1 MANENRKFIQ
11 LFRNQLNAA
20 FSDKAAA
27 KAALEANNISPDV
40 LKDGMPIIARY
51 QTGDANNPIKT
62 LLGIAHSNGS
72 TVKVTVFDSS
82 SADAL
87 NYDDSAVTGNYVSEV
102 DETNGIISVT
112 REELP
117 TVAAISEAGKP
128 ITAVSESLGAV
139 SATAGTINA
148 EYVNVTDTAG
158 KFDGTTVEAVL
169 AEIDDKIDSEIAD
182 LDYTGVTTG
191 TGVYVTNVTET
202 DGVVSATT
210 ATLPDASSVSGAS
223 KVVIDVT
230 QDKGAITATAA
241 NLTGVKLDGYAEGTD
256 ADIAATDTLGEALG
270 KLQAQINAMDK
281 AADAQDGQVVTT
293 VTEADGKVT
302 ETKANVKDLQLGG
315 YQKDTTK
322 IGDIASGDT
331 INDALSKLENKAAA
345 ITIVDKDGS
354 INVAT
359 GASGTE
365 INLNIKEGEHVLAND
380 ASSGGVY
387 TDLDLV
393 KITTGLPETIKER
406 YQFLAT
412 DDSQIGV
419 NIDVPKDSHIV
430 SIDYITTGEHAQNL
444 EYTYIDVSGNTQTT
458 YVDMS
463 ELVLET
469 EFASGVTVTDHIAHG
484 VVDPTSETF
493 LTVGAGGFKLAGV
506 QDAIDDAIEA
516 LDVTGD
522 TAVAGQYV
530 AAIEETDG
538 MVAVKTRANV
548 SEAVLNNYS
557 KGSDSGAVAA
567 TDTVNQAIG
576 KLENQIDAAKAAAT
590 TKVEKD
596 NSASHLTLTSSTSAD
611 GSVTY
616 TIGESDIASKTDL
629 DTLSGKAVT
638 AAAMTGGSATIT
650 AATDGTKQI
659 EINVDGS
666 TISATTYQKG
676 SDASAVVATDTINE
690 AISKLENQVDKA
702 KAAATTV
709 VTAGTSADTTA
720 HLEISASTDSTTS
733 ATTYTVDLK
742 DVASASAL
750 TDEITAR
757 KAVDGQTGDT
767 YEANTAATYISGARS
782 LNNADVLLDAA
793 IASVDTDMLT
803 GVTGS
808 DAISASTKSN
818 KGQTIS
824 LILDDSTTS
833 TNETAQYA
841 SNSGN
846 ALQITNDGLYLDSTW
861 DCGFYSSPANP

>member
-20 FSDKAAA
+20 FADKAAA

-51 QTGDANNPIKT
+51 ETGDANNPIKT

-148 EYVNVTDTAG
+148 EFVNVADSG
-158 KFDGTTVEAVL
+158 EKFSGTTVEAVL
-169 AEIDDKIDSEIAD
+169 AEIDDKYKAAISG
-182 LDYTGVTTG
+182 LDYTDTAVEGE
-191 TGVYVTNVTET
+191 YVSKVDEV
-202 DGVVSATT
+202 DGVISVTREALPSAST
-210 ATLPDASSVSGAS
+210 VSGDS

-241 NLTGVKLDGYAEGTD
+241 NLTGVKLDGYAEGSD

-322 IGDIASGDT
+322 TGGIASGDT

-345 ITIVDKDGS
+345 VTIIDKDGS

-365 INLNIKEGEHVLAND
+365 VDVNIKSGEKVLKKD
-380 ASSGGVY
+380 GGAGIY
-387 TDLDLV
+387 TDIKL
-393 KITTGLPETIKER
+393 KKETGSTLPADIKER
-406 YQFLAT
+406 YTLVGANDAQLGEIT
-412 DDSQIGV
+412 
-419 NIDVPKDSHIV
+419 IDVPKDSHIV
-430 SIDYITTGEHAQNL
+430 SITYITDSSDPNYQKL
-444 EYTYIDVSGNTQTT
+444 EYKYIDVSGNTQTT

-484 VVDPTSETF
+484 VVDPTSESF
-493 LTVGAGGFKLAGV
+493 LTVGADGFKVSGV
-506 QDAIDDAIEA
+506 SGLVTSAIEA

-522 TAVAGQYV
+522 TAAAGQYV
-530 AAIEETDG
+530 AAIQEADG
-538 MVAVKTRANV
+538 IVSVKTRANV

-557 KGSDSGAVAA
+557 KGSDSGAVAS
-567 TDTVNQAIG
+567 TDTVNQAIS
-576 KLENQIDAAKAAAT
+576 KLENRVDAAKAAAT
-590 TKVEKD
+590 KVEKD
-596 NSASHLTLTSSTSAD
+596 ANASHLTLTSTTDASGAT
-611 GSVTY
+611 VY
-616 TIGESDIASKTDL
+616 TIGESDVASASGLTE
-629 DTLSGKAVT
+629 LSGKTVTEIGSSNSSITVSSSSASDGTIEYDVITDGSKIELSGYTKAQT
-638 AAAMTGGSATIT
+638 AADV
-650 AATDGTKQI
+650 AATDS
-659 EINVDGS
+659 V
-666 TISATTYQKG
+666 
-676 SDASAVVATDTINE
+676 NE
-690 AISKLENQVDKA
+690 AIGKLEKQIDDLEGQSI
-702 KAAATTV
+702 V
-709 VTAGTSADTTA
+709 VTADTANTHVTVSSAKTGDETTF
-720 HLEISASTDSTTS
+720 
-733 ATTYTVDLK
+733 TVNESDI
-742 DVASASAL
+742 ASASAL

-757 KAVDGQTGDT
+757 KAIEGQSGDT
-767 YEANTAATYISGARS
+767 YSANTAATYISGARS

-808 DAISASTKSN
+808 NAISASTKSD

-824 LILDDSTTS
+824 LILDDRTTS

-841 SNSGN
+841 SATGN
-846 ALQITNDGLYLDSTW
+846 ALKINDDGLYLDSTW

>member
-1 MANENRKFIQ
+1 
-11 LFRNQLNAA
+11 
-20 FSDKAAA
+20 
-27 KAALEANNISPDV
+27 
-40 LKDGMPIIARY
+40 
-51 QTGDANNPIKT
+51 
-62 LLGIAHSNGS
+62 LG
-72 TVKVTVFDSS
+72 
-82 SADAL
+82 
-87 NYDDSAVTGNYVSEV
+87 
-102 DETNGIISVT
+102 
-112 REELP
+112 
-117 TVAAISEAGKP
+117 
-128 ITAVSESLGAV
+128 
-139 SATAGTINA
+139 
-148 EYVNVTDTAG
+148 
-158 KFDGTTVEAVL
+158 
-169 AEIDDKIDSEIAD
+169 
-182 LDYTGVTTG
+182 
-191 TGVYVTNVTET
+191 
-202 DGVVSATT
+202 
-210 ATLPDASSVSGAS
+210 
-223 KVVIDVT
+223 
-230 QDKGAITATAA
+230 
-241 NLTGVKLDGYAEGTD
+241 
-256 ADIAATDTLGEALG
+256 
-270 KLQAQINAMDK
+270 
-281 AADAQDGQVVTT
+281 
-293 VTEADGKVT
+293 
-302 ETKANVKDLQLGG
+302 LGG
-315 YQKDTTK
+315 YAKTNDT
-322 IGDIASGDT
+322 GDIASGDT
-331 INDALSKLENKAAA
+331 INVALSKLENKAAA
-345 ITIVDKDGS
+345 VTILDKDGS
-354 INVAT
+354 VVVNPTTA
-359 GASGTE
+359 GTE
-365 INLNIKEGEHVLAND
+365 VSVHIKSGEHVIAND

-430 SIDYITTGEHAQNL
+430 SINYITTGEHAQNL
-444 EYTYIDVSGNTQTT
+444 EYVYVDVSGNTKTT
-458 YVDMS
+458 YIDMS

-484 VVDPTSETF
+484 VVDPTSESF
-493 LTVGAGGFKLAGV
+493 LTVGADGFKVSGV
-506 QDAIDDAIEA
+506 SGLVTSAIEA

-522 TAVAGQYV
+522 TAAAGQYV

-538 MVAVKTRANV
+538 IVAVKTRANV

-557 KGSDSGAVAA
+557 KGSDSGAVAS
-567 TDTVNQAIG
+567 TDTVNQAIS
-576 KLENQIDAAKAAAT
+576 KLENQVDAAKAAAT
-590 TKVEKD
+590 TQVEKD
-596 NSASHLTLTSSTSAD
+596 SNASHLTLTSATDASGATI
-611 GSVTY
+611 Y
-616 TIGESDIASKTDL
+616 TIGESDIASKSDL

-742 DVASASAL
+742 DIASASAL

-767 YEANTAATYISGARS
+767 YEANTAATYISGATS
-782 LNNADVLLDAA
+782 LNNADVLLNAA
-793 IASVDTDMLT
+793 IANVDTNMLS

-808 DAISASTKSN
+808 NAISASTKSD

-833 TNETAQYA
+833 IDATAQYA

>member
-20 FSDKAAA
+20 FADKAAA

-51 QTGDANNPIKT
+51 YTNGPSSEIKT

-148 EYVNVTDTAG
+148 EFVNVADSG
-158 KFDGTTVEAVL
+158 EKFSGTTVEAVL
-169 AEIDDKIDSEIAD
+169 AEIDDKYKAAISG
-182 LDYTGVTTG
+182 LDYTDTAVEGE
-191 TGVYVTNVTET
+191 YVSKVDEV
-202 DGVVSATT
+202 DGVISVTREALPSAST
-210 ATLPDASSVSGAS
+210 VSGDS

-241 NLTGVKLDGYAEGTD
+241 NLTGVKLDGYAEGSD

-322 IGDIASGDT
+322 TGGIASGDT

-345 ITIVDKDGS
+345 VTIIDKDGS

-365 INLNIKEGEHVLAND
+365 VDVNIKSGEKVLKKD
-380 ASSGGVY
+380 GGAGIY
-387 TDLDLV
+387 TDIKL
-393 KITTGLPETIKER
+393 KKETGSTLPADIKER
-406 YQFLAT
+406 YTLVGANDAQLGEIT
-412 DDSQIGV
+412 
-419 NIDVPKDSHIV
+419 IDVPKDSHIV
-430 SIDYITTGEHAQNL
+430 SITYITDSSDPNYQKL
-444 EYTYIDVSGNTQTT
+444 EYKYIDVSGNTQTT

-484 VVDPTSETF
+484 VVDPTSESF
-493 LTVGAGGFKLAGV
+493 LTVGADGFKVSGV
-506 QDAIDDAIEA
+506 SGLVTSAIEA

-522 TAVAGQYV
+522 TAAAGQYV
-530 AAIEETDG
+530 AAIQEADG
-538 MVAVKTRANV
+538 IVSVKTRANV

-557 KGSDSGAVAA
+557 KGSDSGAVAS
-567 TDTVNQAIG
+567 TDTVNQAIS
-576 KLENQIDAAKAAAT
+576 KLENRVDAAKAAAT
-590 TKVEKD
+590 KVEKD
-596 NSASHLTLTSSTSAD
+596 ANASHLTLTSTTDASGAT
-611 GSVTY
+611 VY
-616 TIGESDIASKTDL
+616 TIGESDVASASGLTE
-629 DTLSGKAVT
+629 LSGKTVTEIGSSNSSITVSSSSASDGTIEYDVITDGSKIELSGYTKAQT
-638 AAAMTGGSATIT
+638 AADV
-650 AATDGTKQI
+650 AATDS
-659 EINVDGS
+659 V
-666 TISATTYQKG
+666 
-676 SDASAVVATDTINE
+676 NE
-690 AISKLENQVDKA
+690 AIGKLEKQIDDLEGQSI
-702 KAAATTV
+702 V
-709 VTAGTSADTTA
+709 VTADTANTHVTVSSAKTGDETTF
-720 HLEISASTDSTTS
+720 
-733 ATTYTVDLK
+733 TVNESDI
-742 DVASASAL
+742 ASASAL

-757 KAVDGQTGDT
+757 KAIEGQSGDT
-767 YEANTAATYISGARS
+767 YSANTAATYISGARS

-808 DAISASTKSN
+808 NAISASTKSD

-824 LILDDSTTS
+824 LILDDRTTS

-841 SNSGN
+841 SATGN
-846 ALQITNDGLYLDSTW
+846 ALKINDDGLYLDSTW

>member
-1 MANENRKFIQ
+1 MAKFIQ
-11 LFRNQLNAA
+11 LFRNQLNAPFA
-20 FSDKAAA
+20 DKATA
-27 KAALEANNISPDV
+27 KAALEANNIDPKV

-51 QTGDANNPIKT
+51 ETNGPGSAIKT
-62 LLGIAHSNGS
+62 LLGIAHNNGQS
-72 TVKVTVFDSS
+72 AIVTVFDSGS
-82 SADAL
+82 IDELDYSG
-87 NYDDSAVTGNYVSEV
+87 VTTGSGVYVSNVVEN
-102 DETNGIISVT
+102 DGIISAT
-112 REELP
+112 TETLP
-117 TVAAISEAGKP
+117 TVTTITEAGKP
-128 ITAVSESLGAV
+128 IVAVSESLGEI
-139 SATAGTINA
+139 SASAGTINA
-148 EYVNVTDTAG
+148 EFVNVADSG
-158 KFDGTTVEAVL
+158 EKFTGTTVEAVL
-169 AEIDDKIDSEIAD
+169 AEIDDAYKAAISG
-182 LDYTGVTTG
+182 LDYTDTAVTG
-191 TGVYVTNVTET
+191 SYVSKVDET
-202 DGVVSATT
+202 DGVISVTRVA
-210 ATLPDASSVSGAS
+210 LPDASSVSGES
-223 KVVIDVT
+223 KVVVDVT

-241 NLTGVKLDGYAEGTD
+241 NLTGVKLDGYTE
-256 ADIAATDTLGEALG
+256 AAATGDVASTDTLGEALG
-270 KLQAQINAMDK
+270 KLQKTIHEMDL
-281 AADAQDGQVVTT
+281 AVVSGDGEVITAVS
-293 VTEADGKVT
+293 EADGVVSAST
-302 ETKANVKDLQLGG
+302 TAVKDIKLTG
-315 YQKDTTK
+315 YVKDTSAT
-322 IGDIASGDT
+322 GDIAATDD
-331 INDALSKLENKAAA
+331 IEAALSKLENKAAA
-345 ITIVDKDGS
+345 VTIIDKDGS

-365 INLNIKEGEHVLAND
+365 VDVNIKSGEKVLKKD
-380 ASSGGVY
+380 GGAGIY

-430 SIDYITTGEHAQNL
+430 SITYITDSSDPNYQNL
-444 EYTYIDVSGNTQTT
+444 EYKYIDVSGNTKTE

-469 EFASGVTVTDHIAHG
+469 EFASGVTVTDGVAHG
-484 VVDPTSETF
+484 VVDPTSESF
-493 LTVGAGGFKLAGV
+493 LTVGAGGFKVSGV
-506 QDAIDDAIEA
+506 SGLVTSAIEA

-548 SEAVLNNYS
+548 SEAVLNNYA
-557 KGSDSGAVAA
+557 KGSDSGAVAS
-567 TDTVNQAIG
+567 TDTVNQAIS
-576 KLENQIDAAKAAAT
+576 KLENQVDAAKAAAT
-590 TKVEKD
+590 KVEKD
-596 NSASHLTLTSSTSAD
+596 ANASHLTLTSTTDASGAT
-611 GSVTY
+611 VY
-616 TIGESDIASKTDL
+616 TIGESDVASKSDL

-750 TDEITAR
+750 TDEIAAR
-757 KAVDGQTGDT
+757 KTVDGQTGDT
-767 YEANTAATYISGARS
+767 YEANTAATYISGATS

-793 IASVDTDMLT
+793 LKTVDDDMLS

-808 DAISASTKSN
+808 NAISASTKSD

-833 TNETAQYA
+833 TDATAQYA
-841 SNSGN
+841 SDSGN

>member
-1 MANENRKFIQ
+1 MAKFIQ
-11 LFRNQLNAA
+11 LFRNQLSAPFAN
-20 FSDKAAA
+20 KAAA

-51 QTGDANNPIKT
+51 LTNGEGSEIKT

-72 TVKVTVFDSS
+72 TVKVTVFDSGS
-82 SADAL
+82 IDELDYSG
-87 NYDDSAVTGNYVSEV
+87 VTTGSGVYVSNV
-102 DETNGIISVT
+102 VETDGVISAT
-112 REELP
+112 TATLP
-117 TVAAISEAGKP
+117 TVATITEAGKP
-128 ITAVSESLGAV
+128 IVAVSESLGEI
-139 SATAGTINA
+139 SASAGTIQA
-148 EYVNVTDTAG
+148 QYVDVTDTAG
-158 KFDGTTVEAVL
+158 KFTGTTVEAVL
-169 AEIDDKIDSEIAD
+169 AEIDDAYKAAISG
-182 LDYTGVTTG
+182 LDYTDTAVTG
-191 TGVYVTNVTET
+191 SYVSEVNEA
-202 DGVVSATT
+202 DGVISVTRVA
-210 ATLPDASSVSGAS
+210 LPDAPTVSGES

-241 NLTGVKLDGYAEGTD
+241 NLTSVKLDGLTAGTD
-256 ADIAATDTLGEALG
+256 SKIAARDTLGEALANIQG
-270 KLQAQINAMDK
+270 QIDAMDL
-281 AADAQDGQVVTT
+281 AVVSGDGEVITAVS
-293 VTEADGKVT
+293 EADGKVSASKT
-302 ETKANVKDLQLGG
+302 HVKDLELGG
-315 YQKDTTK
+315 YSKDTTK
-322 IGDIASGDT
+322 TGDIASGDT

-365 INLNIKEGEHVLAND
+365 INLHIKSGEHVLAND

-393 KITTGLPETIKER
+393 KITTGLPETVKER

-419 NIDVPKDSHIV
+419 NIDIPKDSHIV
-430 SIDYITTGEHAQNL
+430 SINYITTGEHAQNL
-444 EYTYIDVSGNTQTT
+444 EYTYIDISGNTQTT

-469 EFASGVTVTDHIAHG
+469 EFASGVTVTNHVAHG
-484 VVDPTSETF
+484 VVDPTSESF
-493 LTVGAGGFKLAGV
+493 LTVGADGFKVSGV
-506 QDAIDDAIEA
+506 SGLVTSAIEA
-516 LDVTGD
+516 LDVTDD
-522 TAVAGQYV
+522 TAAAGQYV

-538 MVAVKTRANV
+538 IVAVKTRANV
-548 SEAVLNNYS
+548 SEAVLNNYA
-557 KGSDSGAVAA
+557 KGSDSGAVAS
-567 TDTVNQAIG
+567 TDTVNQAIS
-576 KLENQIDAAKAAAT
+576 KLENQVDAAKAAAT
-590 TKVEKD
+590 KVEKD
-596 NSASHLTLTSSTSAD
+596 ANASHLTLTSTTDASGAT
-611 GSVTY
+611 VY
-616 TIGESDIASKTDL
+616 TIGESDVASASGLTE
-629 DTLSGKAVT
+629 LSGKAVT

-659 EINVDGS
+659 DINVDGS
-666 TISATTYQKG
+666 TISATTYTKG

-750 TDEITAR
+750 TDEIAAR

-767 YEANTAATYISGARS
+767 YSANTAATYISGATS

-793 IASVDTDMLT
+793 IANVDINMLS

-808 DAISASTKSN
+808 NAISASIKSD

-833 TNETAQYA
+833 SDNTAQYA
-841 SNSGN
+841 SATGN
-846 ALQITNDGLYLDSTW
+846 ALQITGDGLYLDSTW